1 MASGGVLTAQKRNLK
16 LFNGEN
22 YLMWKFR
29 LLEIIEQEGASKVL
43 YEDPPTP
50 IIEEWIKWERFAR
63 GTLIEYLDDTIIS
76 QVPPGRATARQ
87 ILEKFDGLYAC
98 KKVSTQ
104 LCLQDRLFNCKLK
117 PGTSLKKHMIEIDE
131 MVRDMVACGGE
142 VSETTKVWYTLN
154 SLPLS
159 YAPIKAAIKTM
170 SDDRLTLA
178 FVKVMLLEHEEYLVR
193 ENADTSMKALHFRAT
208 NIYENKKKNEKF
220 TKRNKPTFKNKQV
233 KKCFHCGRTNH
244 IKRDCYF
251 YKQSLK
257 AQEKN

>member
-208 NIYENKKKNEKF
+208 NIYMK
-220 TKRNKPTFKNKQV
+220 
-233 KKCFHCGRTNH
+233 
-244 IKRDCYF
+244 IKRRMRSSRNEIS
-251 YKQSLK
+251 QRLK
-257 AQEKN
+257 ISK

>member
-117 PGTSLKKHMIEIDE
+117 PAALFLTCFA
-131 MVRDMVACGGE
+131 VARIR
-142 VSETTKVWYTLN
+142 V
-154 SLPLS
+154 
-159 YAPIKAAIKTM
+159 
-170 SDDRLTLA
+170 
-178 FVKVMLLEHEEYLVR
+178 
-193 ENADTSMKALHFRAT
+193 NANGVFANTIYNRYSRLHFA
-208 NIYENKKKNEKF
+208 YVQE
-220 TKRNKPTFKNKQV
+220 RN
-233 KKCFHCGRTNH
+233 
-244 IKRDCYF
+244 
-251 YKQSLK
+251 
-257 AQEKN
+257 